1 MKRVFLKNAV
11 VLLVALVLASLGIYN
26 IVLKATWTI
35 MDDGV
40 FWKDTSSGVVA
51 SRVAAGGPGAL
62 AGVRTG
68 DVLLALG
75 GQEVL
80 HGDDVET
87 ILRSQHKSGPLAYS
101 LLRADEHRSLEVS
114 VRPLSQGRVSLF
126 YYLSLVGFLSL
137 LVGTIVRLRRP
148 PDRVALHF
156 YAICLLFFLMYSL
169 SYTGKLNFADWTLF
183 WADHLAILLLPV
195 VFLHFC
201 LSFPERRL
209 PTSRGWLIPAAYLPA
224 LALAGAAVASQV
236 LFLTTPRGD
245 VLWKV
250 MAAIDRWKPIYFGAL
265 FAVSFA
271 ILLDSYG
278 KTRSLTARKQ
288 MKWLVWG
295 TGAGVLPFFL
305 FYAVPFALGTEP
317 RLATELAGFIPLALI
332 PLSLAY

>member
-1 MKRVFLKNAV
+1 MKRIFLKNAA
-11 VLLVALVLASLGIYN
+11 VLLVALILASLGIYN

-40 FWKDTSSGVVA
+40 FWKDTAAGVVA
-51 SRVAAGGPGAL
+51 HRVAAGGPGAL
-62 AGVRTG
+62 AGIHMG

-80 HGDDVET
+80 HGEEVEAY
-87 ILRSQHKSGPLAYS
+87 LRAQTRTRSAPLTYS
-101 LLRADEHRSLEVS
+101 LLRADEHRSLEVR

-126 YYLSLVGFLSL
+126 YYLSLVGFFSL
-137 LVGTIVRLRRP
+137 LVGTIVMLRRP

-169 SYTGKLNFADWTLF
+169 SYTGKLNIADWTLF

-209 PTSRGWLIPAAYLPA
+209 PTSRGWVIPAAYLPA
-224 LALAGAAVASQV
+224 LALAGAAVASQI

-245 VLWKV
+245 VLWKIT
-250 MAAIDRWKPIYFGAL
+250 AAIDRWKPLYFGAL

-271 ILLDSYG
+271 ILLDS
-278 KTRSLTARKQ
+278 
-288 MKWLVWG
+288 
-295 TGAGVLPFFL
+295 
-305 FYAVPFALGTEP
+305 
-317 RLATELAGFIPLALI
+317 
-332 PLSLAY
+332 